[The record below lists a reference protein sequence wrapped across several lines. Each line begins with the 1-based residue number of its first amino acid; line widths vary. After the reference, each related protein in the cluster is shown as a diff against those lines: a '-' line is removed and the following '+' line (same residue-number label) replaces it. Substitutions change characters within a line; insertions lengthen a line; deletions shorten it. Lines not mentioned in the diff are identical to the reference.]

1 MQKVIIYGLSAE
13 EENIIR
19 TSGLQCEWL
28 VYDVYQDVLAHYAD
42 LTIINPHALDE
53 EGRSCLNEYFHE
65 IDPVDEKVIMTK
77 DAPDFRNISFV
88 EIIPDFFDFPDSI
101 SLIIM
106 KNLKETKRDVD
117 FSRRIMYAIK
127 IMRLIEDNPG
137 ITTKEISN
145 RTELSERSVKRY
157 IRSIQ
162 TADVMIEYRNKGWY
176 CDVDPRETV

>member
-1 MQKVIIYGLSAE
+1 MQKVILYGLSAE
-13 EENIIR
+13 EESIIR
-19 TSGLQCEWL
+19 DSGLQCEWL
-28 VYDVYQDVLAHYAD
+28 VYDVYQDVLAHYAE
-42 LTIINPHALDE
+42 LSIINPDALDE
-53 EGRSCLNEYFHE
+53 EGLSALSGFFHE
-65 IDPVDEKVIMTK
+65 IDPIDEKVIMTK
-77 DAPDFRNISFV
+77 NAPEFCDVSFV
-88 EIIPDFFDFPDSI
+88 EIIPDFFEFPDSI
-101 SLIIM
+101 PLMIM

-127 IMRLIEDNPG
+127 IMRLIEENSG

-162 TADVMIEYRNKGWY
+162 AADVMIEYRNKGWY